1 MSERPS
7 LYNNQHGFRKD
18 KSTSSAIFGALR
30 DLYENWNTRLISTC
44 VFIDFSRAFDSIDHD
59 IFLRK
64 LKLYGLS
71 ENCIKFLS
79 SYIGN
84 RTQATYVN
92 GFKSPDATLEC
103 GTAQSSILGPLFY
116 ILYVNDIFSYVKYNK
131 GVTMYADDTLLM
143 AQGETHEASIQACQE
158 SLNQIV
164 SWCKLNRL
172 TMNTD
177 KTKSMSVCQNPKESN
192 IGNIL
197 NISGKQLQH
206 VHKYEYLGVLIDE
219 KLGMNDH
226 IEHITKKVQA
236 KLCTSRKL
244 RRHVS
249 EATALKI
256 YKTLIMC
263 HMDYGDFVID
273 SGIKANIDRLD
284 RLQTRTIRCIE
295 YQLDRTKRR
304 DLNML
309 YKRYKL
315 EPLESRRKRNLV
327 KLMYS
332 ESKNPL
338 NRDNYRPKIVLRSS
352 KSVKMSHKF
361 TRLTKIQKSPYYRG
375 LELWDKLPQD
385 IHKIESKIE
394 FKNKIRTIPFI

>member
-1 MSERPS
+1 MTSQGDNLGNPQFLQKGIPFSETFITGVFPREWGIGIVTPIPKTCSKSKNAKDWRPITQIALPGKLLERIIHTQLS
-7 LYNNQHGFRKD
+7 TYLEQNSILYNNQHGFRKD

-92 GFKSPDATLEC
+92 GFKSPEATLEC
-103 GTAQSSILGPLFY
+103 GTAQGSILGPLFY
-116 ILYVNDIFSYVKYNK
+116 ILYVNDIFSYVEYNK

-143 AQGETHEASIQACQE
+143 AQGETQEASIQACQE

-226 IEHITKKVQA
+226 IEHITKKVQS
-236 KLCTSRKL
+236 KLCTLRKL
-244 RRHVS
+244 RKHVS

-295 YQLDRTKRR
+295 YQ
-304 DLNML
+304 
-309 YKRYKL
+309 
-315 EPLESRRKRNLV
+315 
-327 KLMYS
+327 
-332 ESKNPL
+332 
-338 NRDNYRPKIVLRSS
+338 
-352 KSVKMSHKF
+352 
-361 TRLTKIQKSPYYRG
+361 
-375 LELWDKLPQD
+375 
-385 IHKIESKIE
+385 
-394 FKNKIRTIPFI
+394 